1 MILSLSKITI
11 KIENFKFEM
20 LPARWLRYSKLF
32 SFYLFKGFLF
42 VMCFTDG
49 IKVFFPCRKAI
60 HLRLYKLFTN
70 PFILI
75 LVSSLKDI
83 CQF

>member
-1 MILSLSKITI
+1 MVPDLMPYFLGASWASSMVEAASSIVREMIKRFMSMILSLSKITI

-42 VMCFTDG
+42 VMC
-49 IKVFFPCRKAI
+49 
-60 HLRLYKLFTN
+60 
-70 PFILI
+70 
-75 LVSSLKDI
+75 VSLTE
-83 CQF
+83 